1 MMEENDVRRQQRNF
15 YLYLS
20 PIEGHEI
27 AEEQGGFTT
36 PSDEAMEHELRDVLK
51 LWLTLQQTD
60 AGELIANCAWWMT
73 QYMDPEHKMNATE
86 GITHLDRLTSFAVS
100 VINQL
105 VTEGIIE
112 FTEIPELPD
121 IRLSSEYKFDS
132 SQLDF
137 LKNIEKLWEEGNDE

>member
-132 SQLDF
+132 SQLEF